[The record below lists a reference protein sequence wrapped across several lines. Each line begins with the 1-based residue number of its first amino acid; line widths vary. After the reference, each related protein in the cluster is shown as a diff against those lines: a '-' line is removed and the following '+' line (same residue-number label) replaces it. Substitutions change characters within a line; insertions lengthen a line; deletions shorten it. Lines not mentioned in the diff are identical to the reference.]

1 MAEDRG
7 AERTRE
13 EAHREGR
20 KREHRA
26 DVGALFRKEQLVE
39 HERRDHPVDEE
50 VVPFDRRA
58 DSRRDN
64 SANRVPSMLF
74 VRTLHQPFF
83 AANRVAGLR

>member
-1 MAEDRG
+1 MNETTT
-7 AERTRE
+7 ETRKQVE
-13 EAHREGR
+13 TPI
-20 KREHRA
+20 
-26 DVGALFRKEQLVE
+26 LVE

-50 VVPFDRRA
+50 VVPFDSRA

-74 VRTLHQPFF
+74 VRTLHQPSPFF